1 MSIKRPWMQPFS
13 IENDTNIILPS
24 RGLKLIGVRFY
35 PYDGDN
41 GEAERKAHCIQKSLY
56 GSSQWFY
63 FNKGFRIKEN
73 NDGITE
79 IEVDEDAFDSNYLL
93 YSDTEHDGINIGI
106 SAIVG
111 ANGTGK
117 STLIDTIVRLINN
130 MSAAIIGEDYVYTS
144 AQHLHYIDN
153 VYASL
158 AVYINNQIKILTC
171 KGRRLELIT
180 YETDLTNLNQENAEQ
195 EYPIT
200 ECYVPHET
208 ISILNGNEPEQ
219 EILQPKQ
226 NLKHL
231 FTDWFYTLVSNYSL
245 YAYNYRDYIN
255 ERTNAERLEKLELEH
270 DTNCNEEDEFWLK
283 GVFHKNDG
291 YQTPVVIH
299 PMRDGGYINAQ
310 KENYLGKQNLIS
322 LCFEHRDKQNED
334 GTINHEFFPFRIIN
348 QTHHIVAFYFYDIIQ
363 NKYHTLYNFCL
374 EKKYPNNDDDNERIF
389 VLERAISSFW
399 ENTISVQYA
408 EEDVAWEYL
417 LYKTMKVIWT
427 YKHYEDLWTY
437 AFSKNFDEGVFKK
450 RLVELLMDGSHRTA
464 KIRRV
469 VAYLRFCK
477 DEDYYIKQGAV
488 VDVDTIYKWMVTKIG
503 SQLYPAYDYHEI
515 NKDDLLPPPSYTVTL
530 QLVDNEH
537 LQEYKEKG
545 TQCMDIIPFE
555 GLSSGE
561 RQIAYTLGNLIYHL
575 RNIES
580 NSDDMNSNINHVS
593 THKYG
598 YVNVM
603 LDEVE
608 LYFHPDLQRRFISL
622 LLDSIKGLQLSS
634 ICGINITLITHSP
647 FVLSDI
653 PDSNILCMSRK
664 EHGDAFDKTFAAN
677 IHDLF
682 NNTFILPY
690 TIGEY
695 AQRKITE
702 IVSAYHRVICID
714 KNDSNWKVCD
724 ERQEW
729 QKQLEWSRL
738 KYISEIIGDNYLSE
752 ETKDM
757 LDEIEEWYSENQDLY
772 ETDKISSKG
781 INGIC

>member
-13 IENDTNIILPS
+13 MNIDKDTDFILPS

-35 PYDGDN
+35 TYDGVNRED
-41 GEAERKAHCIQKSLY
+41 ERKAHCIQKNLY
-56 GSSQWFY
+56 GSSKWFY
-63 FNKGFRIKEN
+63 FNKGFRIKE
-73 NDGITE
+73 DKDEIAE
-79 IEVDEDAFDSNYLL
+79 IEVNEDAFDSNFLL
-93 YSDTEHDGINIGI
+93 YSDTEHDEINIGI

-158 AVYINNQIKILTC
+158 AVYINSHIKILTC
-171 KGRRLELIT
+171 KGRRLELVT
-180 YETDLTNLNQENAEQ
+180 YETDLTNINQEHAEQ
-195 EYPIT
+195 EDPIT
-200 ECYVPHET
+200 ERYVPHET

-255 ERTNAERLEKLELEH
+255 ERTNAERLEKLEH
-270 DTNCNEEDEFWLK
+270 GTNYTEEDESWLK

-299 PMRDGGYINAQ
+299 PMRNGGYINAQ

-322 LCFEHRDKQNED
+322 LCFERRDKQNED

-363 NKYHTLYNFCL
+363 NKYHTLYDFCL

-399 ENTISVQYA
+399 ENTISVRYV

-464 KIRRV
+464 KIRRI

-488 VDVDTIYKWMVTKIG
+488 AEVDAIYKWMMTKIN

-515 NKDDLLPPPSYTVTL
+515 NKDDLLPPSSYIVTL

-561 RQIAYTLGNLIYHL
+561 RQIAYTIGNLIYHL

-580 NSDDMNSNINHVS
+580 NSEDMNSNINHVS

-622 LLDSIKGLQLSS
+622 LLDSIKGLQLPSNY
-634 ICGINITLITHSP
+634 GINITLITHSP

-653 PDSNILCMSRK
+653 PDSNILCMSRT
-664 EHGDAFDKTFAAN
+664 EHKDAFDKTFAAN

-702 IVSAYHRVICID
+702 LISAYDRVRYIV
-714 KNDSNWKVCD
+714 KNNSNWKICD
-724 ERQEW
+724 IRQKW

-738 KYISEIIGDNYLSE
+738 KYVSEIIGDNYLSE

-757 LDEIEEWYSENQDLY
+757 LDEIEEWYSENQNLY
-772 ETDKISSKG
+772 ET
-781 INGIC
+781 N

>member
-1 MSIKRPWMQPFS
+1 MSIKRPWMRPFS
-13 IENDTNIILPS
+13 IENDTNISLPS

-41 GEAERKAHCIQKSLY
+41 SEAERKAHCIQKSLY

-158 AVYINNQIKILTC
+158 AVYINNHIKILTC
-171 KGRRLELIT
+171 KGRRLELVT
-180 YETDLTNLNQENAEQ
+180 YETDLTNLNQEHAEQ

-219 EILQPKQ
+219 EILQPKH

-322 LCFEHRDKQNED
+322 LCFERRDKQNED

-363 NKYHTLYNFCL
+363 KKYHTLYEFCL
-374 EKKYPNNDDDNERIF
+374 EKKYPNNDNDNERIF
-389 VLERAISSFW
+389 LLERAISSFW

-450 RLVELLMDGSHRTA
+450 KLVELLMDGSHRTA

-488 VDVDTIYKWMVTKIG
+488 VDVDAIYKWMVTKIG

-515 NKDDLLPPPSYTVTL
+515 NKDDLLPPPSYIVTL

-545 TQCMDIIPFE
+545 IRCMDIIPFE

-580 NSDDMNSNINHVS
+580 NSKDINSNINHVS

-622 LLDSIKGLQLSS
+622 LLDSIKGLQLPSNY
-634 ICGINITLITHSP
+634 GINITLITHSP

-653 PDSNILCMSRK
+653 PDNNILCMSRT
-664 EHGDAFDKTFAAN
+664 EHVDAFDKTFAAN

-695 AQRKITE
+695 AQLKITE
-702 IVSAYHRVICID
+702 IVSTYHRVRYIV
-714 KNDSNWKVCD
+714 KNDSNWKICD

-738 KYISEIIGDNYLSE
+738 KYVSEIIGDNYLSE

-772 ETDKISSKG
+772 ET
-781 INGIC
+781 N

>member
-1 MSIKRPWMQPFS
+1 MSIERPWMQPFS
-13 IENDTNIILPS
+13 IGNDTNIILPS

-35 PYDGDN
+35 PYDGNNRD
-41 GEAERKAHCIQKSLY
+41 AERKAHCIQKSLY

-79 IEVDEDAFDSNYLL
+79 IEVNEDAFDSNYLL

-117 STLIDTIVRLINN
+117 STLIDTIVRLTNN

-158 AVYINNQIKILTC
+158 AVYINNHIKILTC
-171 KGRRLELIT
+171 KGRRLELVT
-180 YETDLTNLNQENAEQ
+180 YETDLTNLNQEHAEQ
-195 EYPIT
+195 EDPIT
-200 ECYVPHET
+200 ERYVPHET

-270 DTNCNEEDEFWLK
+270 STNCNEEDEFWLK

-291 YQTPVVIH
+291 YQTPIVIH

-310 KENYLGKQNLIS
+310 KENFLGKQNLIS
-322 LCFEHRDKQNED
+322 LCFERRDKENED

-363 NKYHTLYNFCL
+363 NKYHTLYDFCL

-399 ENTISVQYA
+399 ENTISVQYV

-515 NKDDLLPPPSYTVTL
+515 NKDDLLPPPFYIVTL

-545 TQCMDIIPFE
+545 TRCMDIIPFE

-580 NSDDMNSNINHVS
+580 NSKDINSSINHVS

-622 LLDSIKGLQLSS
+622 LLDSIKGLQLPSNY
-634 ICGINITLITHSP
+634 GINITLITHSP

-653 PDSNILCMSRK
+653 PDNNILCMSRK
-664 EHGDAFDKTFAAN
+664 EHVDAFDKTFAAN

-702 IVSAYHRVICID
+702 IVFAYHRVRCIEKD
-714 KNDSNWKVCD
+714 DSNWKVCD

-729 QKQLEWSRL
+729 QKQLEWSKL

-757 LDEIEEWYSENQDLY
+757 LDEIEEWYSENPNLY
-772 ETDKISSKG
+772 ETD
-781 INGIC
+781 

>member
-41 GEAERKAHCIQKSLY
+41 RDAERKAHCIQKSLY

-63 FNKGFRIKEN
+63 FNKGFRIIEDN
-73 NDGITE
+73 HEITE
-79 IEVDEDAFDSNYLL
+79 IEVDENAFDSNILL
-93 YSDTEHDGINIGI
+93 YSDTEHNGISIGI

-117 STLIDTIVRLINN
+117 STLIDTIIRLINN

-158 AVYINNQIKILTC
+158 AVYINNHINILTC
-171 KGRRLELIT
+171 KGRKLNLDT
-180 YETDLTNLNQENAEQ
+180 YKTDLHVLDR
-195 EYPIT
+195 EYSKQTHRVI
-200 ECYVPHET
+200 EHYA
-208 ISILNGNEPEQ
+208 SINKQVILDGSESVE
-219 EILQPKQ
+219 EILKPKPR
-226 NLKHL
+226 LKHL
-231 FTDWFYTLVSNYSL
+231 FEDWFYTLVSNYSL

-255 ERTNAERLEKLELEH
+255 ERMNAERLEKLEH
-270 DTNCNEEDEFWLK
+270 GTNYTEEDESWLK

-299 PMRDGGYINAQ
+299 PMRNGGYINAQ

-322 LCFEHRDKQNED
+322 LCFERRDKQNED

-348 QTHHIVAFYFYDIIQ
+348 QTHHIVAFFFHDIIQ
-363 NKYHTLYNFCL
+363 NKYHTLYDFCL
-374 EKKYPNNDDDNERIF
+374 EKKHPNNDDDNERIF
-389 VLERAISSFW
+389 IIERAISSFW

-408 EEDVAWEYL
+408 KEDVAWEYL
-417 LYKTMKVIWT
+417 LYKTIKVIWT
-427 YKHYEDLWTY
+427 YKHFEDLWTY
-437 AFSKNFDEGVFKK
+437 AFSKNFDEDVFKK
-450 RLVELLMDGSHRTA
+450 RLVDLLKDGSHRTA

-488 VDVDTIYKWMVTKIG
+488 AEVDAIYKWMMTKIN

-515 NKDDLLPPPSYTVTL
+515 NKDDLLPPPSYIVTL

-545 TQCMDIIPFE
+545 TQCMNIIPFE

-561 RQIAYTLGNLIYHL
+561 RQIAYSLGNLIYHL

-634 ICGINITLITHSP
+634 NYGINISLITHSP

-653 PDSNILCMSRK
+653 PDCNILCMSRK

-702 IVSAYHRVICID
+702 IVSAYHKVRCIEKD
-714 KNDSNWKVCD
+714 DSNWKVCD

-738 KYISEIIGDNYLSE
+738 KYVSEIIGDNYLSE

-772 ETDKISSKG
+772 ETD
-781 INGIC
+781 

>member
-1 MSIKRPWMQPFS
+1 MRPFS
-13 IENDTNIILPS
+13 IENGTNIILPS

-158 AVYINNQIKILTC
+158 AVYINNHIKILTC
-171 KGRRLELIT
+171 KGRRLELVT
-180 YETDLTNLNQENAEQ
+180 YETDLTNLNQEHAEQ

-208 ISILNGNEPEQ
+208 ISILNGTEPEQ

-322 LCFEHRDKQNED
+322 LCFERRDKQNED

-363 NKYHTLYNFCL
+363 NNHHTLYEFCL
-374 EKKYPNNDDDNERIF
+374 EKKYPNNDDNNERIF

-399 ENTISVQYA
+399 ENTISVQYT

-417 LYKTMKVIWT
+417 LYKTIKVICT

-515 NKDDLLPPPSYTVTL
+515 NKDDLLPPPSYIVTL

-537 LQEYKEKG
+537 LQEYNEKG
-545 TQCMDIIPFE
+545 TRCMDIIPFE

-580 NSDDMNSNINHVS
+580 NSKDINSSINHIS

-622 LLDSIKGLQLSS
+622 LLDSIKGLQLPSNY
-634 ICGINITLITHSP
+634 GINITLITHSP

-653 PDSNILCMSRK
+653 PDNNILCMSRK
-664 EHGDAFDKTFAAN
+664 EHVDAFDKTFAAN

-695 AQRKITE
+695 AQLKITE
-702 IVSAYHRVICID
+702 IVSTYHRVRDIV
-714 KNDSNWKVCD
+714 KNDSNWKFCD

-729 QKQLEWSRL
+729 QKQLEWSKL
-738 KYISEIIGDNYLSE
+738 KYVSEIIGDNYLSE

-757 LDEIEEWYSENQDLY
+757 LDEIEEWYSGNQDLY
-772 ETDKISSKG
+772 ET
-781 INGIC
+781 N

>member
-1 MSIKRPWMQPFS
+1 MSIKRPWMRPFPL
-13 IENDTNIILPS
+13 ENDTNIILPS
-24 RGLKLIGVRFY
+24 RGLMLIGVRFY
-35 PYDGDN
+35 TYDGVNRED
-41 GEAERKAHCIQKSLY
+41 ERKAHCIQKSLY
-56 GSSQWFY
+56 DSSKWFY
-63 FNKGFRIKEN
+63 FNKGFRIIED
-73 NDGITE
+73 NDRIAE
-79 IEVDEDAFDSNYLL
+79 IEVDEDAFDSNFLL
-93 YSDTEHDGINIGI
+93 YSDTEHDEINIGI

-158 AVYINNQIKILTC
+158 AVYINNHIKILTC
-171 KGRRLELIT
+171 KGRRLELVT
-180 YETDLTNLNQENAEQ
+180 YETDLTNLNQEHADQ
-195 EYPIT
+195 EDPIT
-200 ECYVPHET
+200 ERYVPHEA

-231 FTDWFYTLVSNYSL
+231 FTDWFYTIVSNYSL

-255 ERTNAERLEKLELEH
+255 ERTNAERLAKFELEH
-270 DTNCNEEDEFWLK
+270 GTNCNEEDEFWLK

-291 YQTPVVIH
+291 YQTPIVIH

-310 KENYLGKQNLIS
+310 KENFLGKQNLIS
-322 LCFEHRDKQNED
+322 LCFERRDKENED

-363 NKYHTLYNFCL
+363 NKYHTLYDFCL
-374 EKKYPNNDDDNERIF
+374 EKKHPNNDDDNERIF
-389 VLERAISSFW
+389 IIERVISSFW
-399 ENTISVQYA
+399 EHTISVQYA

-427 YKHYEDLWTY
+427 YKHYEDLWRY

-515 NKDDLLPPPSYTVTL
+515 NKDDLLPPPSYNVTL

-545 TQCMDIIPFE
+545 TRCMDIIPFE

-580 NSDDMNSNINHVS
+580 NNKDINSSINHVS
-593 THKYG
+593 THKNG

-622 LLDSIKGLQLSS
+622 LLDSIKGLQLPSNY
-634 ICGINITLITHSP
+634 GINITLITHSP

-664 EHGDAFDKTFAAN
+664 EHVDAFDKTFAAN

-695 AQRKITE
+695 AQLKITE
-702 IVSAYHRVICID
+702 IVSTYHRVRYIV
-714 KNDSNWKVCD
+714 KNDSNWKICD
-724 ERQEW
+724 EYQEW

-738 KYISEIIGDNYLSE
+738 KYVSEIIGDNYLSE

-772 ETDKISSKG
+772 ET
-781 INGIC
+781 N

>member
-1 MSIKRPWMQPFS
+1 MSIERPWMQPFS

-41 GEAERKAHCIQKSLY
+41 RDAERKAHCIQKSLY

-63 FNKGFRIKEN
+63 FNKGFRIIEDN
-73 NDGITE
+73 HEITE
-79 IEVDEDAFDSNYLL
+79 IEVNENAFDSNILL
-93 YSDTEHDGINIGI
+93 YSDTEPNGINIGI

-158 AVYINNQIKILTC
+158 AVYINNHINILTC
-171 KGRRLELIT
+171 KGRRLNLDI
-180 YETDLTNLNQENAEQ
+180 YKTDLHVLDR
-195 EYPIT
+195 EYSKQTHRVI
-200 ECYVPHET
+200 EHYA
-208 ISILNGNEPEQ
+208 SIDKQVILDGSESVE
-219 EILQPKQ
+219 EILKPKPG
-226 NLKHL
+226 LKHL
-231 FTDWFYTLVSNYSL
+231 FEDWFYTLVSNYSL

-255 ERTNAERLEKLELEH
+255 ERTNAERLEKLEH
-270 DTNCNEEDEFWLK
+270 GTNYTEEDESWLK

-299 PMRDGGYINAQ
+299 PMRNGGYINAQ

-322 LCFEHRDKQNED
+322 LCFERRDKQNED

-348 QTHHIVAFYFYDIIQ
+348 QTHHIVAFFFHDIIQ
-363 NKYHTLYNFCL
+363 NKYHTLYAFCL
-374 EKKYPNNDDDNERIF
+374 EKKHPNNDDDNERIF
-389 VLERAISSFW
+389 IIERAISSFW

-408 EEDVAWEYL
+408 KEDVAWEYL
-417 LYKTMKVIWT
+417 LYKTIKVIWT

-437 AFSKNFDEGVFKK
+437 AFSNNFDEAVFKK
-450 RLVELLMDGSHRTA
+450 RLVDLLKDGSHRTA
-464 KIRRV
+464 KIKRV

-622 LLDSIKGLQLSS
+622 LLDSIKGLQLPSN
-634 ICGINITLITHSP
+634 CGINITLITHSP

>member
-1 MSIKRPWMQPFS
+1 MSIKRHWMRPFS
-13 IENDTNIILPS
+13 MNIDNDTDFILPS

-35 PYDGDN
+35 TYDGVN
-41 GEAERKAHCIQKSLY
+41 REYERKAHCIQKSLY
-56 GSSQWFY
+56 GSTKWFY
-63 FNKGFRIKEN
+63 FNKGFRIIED
-73 NDGITE
+73 NDKIAE
-79 IEVDEDAFDSNYLL
+79 IEVDEDAFDSNFLL
-93 YSDTEHDGINIGI
+93 YSDTEHDEINIGI

-158 AVYINNQIKILTC
+158 AVYINNHINILTC
-171 KGRRLELIT
+171 KGRRLNLDT
-180 YETDLTNLNQENAEQ
+180 YKTDSHVLDR
-195 EYPIT
+195 EYSKQTHRVI
-200 ECYVPHET
+200 EHYA
-208 ISILNGNEPEQ
+208 SIDKQVILDGSESVE
-219 EILQPKQ
+219 EILKPKPG
-226 NLKHL
+226 LKHL
-231 FTDWFYTLVSNYSL
+231 FEDWFYTLVSNYSL
-245 YAYNYRDYIN
+245 YAYNYRDYIY
-255 ERTNAERLEKLELEH
+255 ERTNEKRLEILRKEYPIKNE
-270 DTNCNEEDEFWLK
+270 EEDEFWLK

-291 YQTPVVIH
+291 YQTPIVIH
-299 PMRDGGYINAQ
+299 PMREKGYINAQ
-310 KENYLGKQNLIS
+310 RVNSIGKQNLIS
-322 LCFEHRDKQNED
+322 LCFEKRDGLNED
-334 GTINHEFFPFRIIN
+334 GTIDHNYFPFRIIN
-348 QTHHIVAFYFYDIIQ
+348 QTHHVVAFYFTKHSQERHCDF
-363 NKYHTLYNFCL
+363 YNFCL
-374 EKKYPNNDDDNERIF
+374 ANRYFGKDENRGRIDKLRDI
-389 VLERAISSFW
+389 VVQFW
-399 ENTISVQYA
+399 E
-408 EEDVAWEYL
+408 DVIGENGCNKVENQKIAWSYL
-417 LYKTMKVIWT
+417 LYKTIKVIYT
-427 YKHYEDLWTY
+427 YKHYQDLWDY
-437 AFSKNFDEGVFKK
+437 AFSDQFDENAFKE
-450 RLVELLMDGSHRTA
+450 RLQELLKDSSHRTT

-469 VAYLRFCK
+469 VAFLRFY
-477 DEDYYIKQGAV
+477 DEADYYLTKSAV
-488 VDVDTIYKWMVTKIG
+488 VDVDEIYQWMTGKLG
-503 SQLYPAYDYHEI
+503 GTLYPQYDYHKI
-515 NKDDLLPPPSYTVTL
+515 NKDDLLPPPFYDVTL
-530 QLVDNEH
+530 QLVDDEH
-537 LQEYKEKG
+537 VKVYKEIKNK
-545 TQCMDIIPFE
+545 CMDIIPFE

-580 NSDDMNSNINHVS
+580 NCEDMNSSISHVS
-593 THKYG
+593 THKYR

-622 LLDSIKGLQLSS
+622 LLDSIKGLQLPSNY
-634 ICGINITLITHSP
+634 GINITLITHSP

-702 IVSAYHRVICID
+702 ILSAYHRVRCIE
-714 KNDSNWKVCD
+714 KNNSNWKIRD

-729 QKQLEWSRL
+729 PKQLEWSRL
-738 KYISEIIGDNYLSE
+738 KYVSKIIGDNYLSE

-757 LDEIEEWYSENQDLY
+757 LDEIEEWYSESQDLY
-772 ETDKISSKG
+772 ETD
-781 INGIC
+781 

>member
-1 MSIKRPWMQPFS
+1 MSIERPWMQPFS
-13 IENDTNIILPS
+13 VGNDTNIILPS

-35 PYDGDN
+35 PYDGNNRD
-41 GEAERKAHCIQKSLY
+41 AERKAHCIQKSLY

-79 IEVDEDAFDSNYLL
+79 IEVNEDAFDSNYLL

-117 STLIDTIVRLINN
+117 STLIDTIVRLTNN

-158 AVYINNQIKILTC
+158 AVYINNHIKILTC
-171 KGRRLELIT
+171 KGRRLELVT
-180 YETDLTNLNQENAEQ
+180 YETDLTNLNQEHAEQ
-195 EYPIT
+195 EDPIT
-200 ECYVPHET
+200 ERYVPHET

-270 DTNCNEEDEFWLK
+270 STNCNEEDEFWLK

-291 YQTPVVIH
+291 YQTPIVIH

-310 KENYLGKQNLIS
+310 KENFLGKQNLIS
-322 LCFEHRDKQNED
+322 LCFERRDKENED

-363 NKYHTLYNFCL
+363 NKYHTLYDFCL

-399 ENTISVQYA
+399 ENTISVQYV

-477 DEDYYIKQGAV
+477 NEDYYIKQGAV
-488 VDVDTIYKWMVTKIG
+488 VDVNTIYKWMVTKIG

-515 NKDDLLPPPSYTVTL
+515 NKDDLLPPPFYIVTL

-537 LQEYKEKG
+537 LQEYKEEG
-545 TQCMDIIPFE
+545 TRCMDIIPFE

-580 NSDDMNSNINHVS
+580 NSKDINSSINHVS

-622 LLDSIKGLQLSS
+622 LLDSIKGLQLPSNY
-634 ICGINITLITHSP
+634 GINITLITHSP

-653 PDSNILCMSRK
+653 PDNNILCMSRK
-664 EHGDAFDKTFAAN
+664 EHVDAFDKTFAAN

-695 AQRKITE
+695 AQLKITE
-702 IVSAYHRVICID
+702 IVSTYHRVRYIV
-714 KNDSNWKVCD
+714 KNDSNWKFCD
-724 ERQEW
+724 KRQEW

-738 KYISEIIGDNYLSE
+738 KYVSEIIGDNYLSE

-757 LDEIEEWYSENQDLY
+757 LDEIEEWYSENQNLY
-772 ETDKISSKG
+772 ET
-781 INGIC
+781 N

>member
-1 MSIKRPWMQPFS
+1 MSIERPWMQPFS
-13 IENDTNIILPS
+13 IGNDTNIILPA

-35 PYDGDN
+35 PYDGNNRD
-41 GEAERKAHCIQKSLY
+41 AERKAHCIQKSLY

-63 FNKGFRIKEN
+63 FNKGFGIKEN

-79 IEVDEDAFDSNYLL
+79 IEVNEDAFDSNYLL

-117 STLIDTIVRLINN
+117 STLIDTIVRLTNN

-158 AVYINNQIKILTC
+158 AVYINNHIKILTC
-171 KGRRLELIT
+171 KGRRLELVT
-180 YETDLTNLNQENAEQ
+180 YETDLTNLNQEHAEQ
-195 EYPIT
+195 EDPIT
-200 ECYVPHET
+200 ERYVPHET

-270 DTNCNEEDEFWLK
+270 STNCNEEDEFWLK

-291 YQTPVVIH
+291 YQTPIVIH

-310 KENYLGKQNLIS
+310 KENFLGKQNLIS
-322 LCFEHRDKQNED
+322 LSFERRDKENED

-363 NKYHTLYNFCL
+363 NKYHTLYDFCQ

-399 ENTISVQYA
+399 ENTISVQYV

-488 VDVDTIYKWMVTKIG
+488 VDVDIIYKWMVTKIG

-515 NKDDLLPPPSYTVTL
+515 NKDDLLPPPFYIVTL

-545 TQCMDIIPFE
+545 TRCMDIIPFE

-580 NSDDMNSNINHVS
+580 NSKDINSSINHVS

-622 LLDSIKGLQLSS
+622 LLDSIKGLQLPSNY
-634 ICGINITLITHSP
+634 GINITLITHSP

-653 PDSNILCMSRK
+653 PDNNILCMSRK
-664 EHGDAFDKTFAAN
+664 EHVDAFDKTFAAN

-695 AQRKITE
+695 AQLKITE
-702 IVSAYHRVICID
+702 IVSTYHRVRYIV
-714 KNDSNWKVCD
+714 KNDSNWKFCD
-724 ERQEW
+724 KRQEW

-738 KYISEIIGDNYLSE
+738 KYVSEIIGDNYLSE

-757 LDEIEEWYSENQDLY
+757 LDEIEEWYSENQNLY
-772 ETDKISSKG
+772 ET
-781 INGIC
+781 N

>member
-1 MSIKRPWMQPFS
+1 MSIKRPWMRPFS

-158 AVYINNQIKILTC
+158 AVYINNHIKILTC
-171 KGRRLELIT
+171 KGRRLELVT
-180 YETDLTNLNQENAEQ
+180 YETDLTNLNQEHAEQ

-255 ERTNAERLEKLELEH
+255 ERTNAERLVKLKLEH

-322 LCFEHRDKQNED
+322 LCFERRDKQNED

-348 QTHHIVAFYFYDIIQ
+348 QTHHIVAFYFYDNQ
-363 NKYHTLYNFCL
+363 KNKYHTLYAFCL
-374 EKKYPNNDDDNERIF
+374 EKKCPNNDDDNERIF

-437 AFSKNFDEGVFKK
+437 AFSKNFDESVFKK

-488 VDVDTIYKWMVTKIG
+488 VDVDAIYKWMVTKIG

-515 NKDDLLPPPSYTVTL
+515 NKDDLLPPPSYIVTL

-545 TQCMDIIPFE
+545 IRCMDIIPFE

-580 NSDDMNSNINHVS
+580 NSKDINSNINHVS

-622 LLDSIKGLQLSS
+622 LLDSIKGLQLPSNY
-634 ICGINITLITHSP
+634 GINITLITHSP

-653 PDSNILCMSRK
+653 PNNNILCMSRK
-664 EHGDAFDKTFAAN
+664 EHVDAFDKTFAAN

-695 AQRKITE
+695 AQLKITE
-702 IVSAYHRVICID
+702 IVSTYHRVRYIV
-714 KNDSNWKVCD
+714 KNDSNWKICD

-738 KYISEIIGDNYLSE
+738 KYVSEIIGDNYLSE

-772 ETDKISSKG
+772 ET
-781 INGIC
+781 N

>member
-13 IENDTNIILPS
+13 MNIDNDTDFIFPS
-24 RGLKLIGVRFY
+24 RGLKLIGARFY
-35 PYDGDN
+35 TYDGGNRED
-41 GEAERKAHCIQKSLY
+41 ERKAHCIQKSLY
-56 GSSQWFY
+56 GSSKWFY
-63 FNKGFRIKEN
+63 FNKGFRIIED
-73 NDGITE
+73 NDEITE

-144 AQHLHYIDN
+144 TQHLHYIDN

-158 AVYINNQIKILTC
+158 AVYINNHIKILTC
-171 KGRRLELIT
+171 KGRRLNLDT
-180 YETDLTNLNQENAEQ
+180 YKTDSHVLDR
-195 EYPIT
+195 EYSKQTHRVI
-200 ECYVPHET
+200 EHYA
-208 ISILNGNEPEQ
+208 SIDKQVILDGSESVE
-219 EILQPKQ
+219 EILKPKPG
-226 NLKHL
+226 LKHL
-231 FTDWFYTLVSNYSL
+231 FEDWFYTLVSNYSL

-255 ERTNAERLEKLELEH
+255 ERTNAERLEKLKLEH
-270 DTNCNEEDEFWLK
+270 GTNCNEEDEFWLK

-291 YQTPVVIH
+291 YQTPIVIH

-310 KENYLGKQNLIS
+310 KENFLGKQNLIS
-322 LCFEHRDKQNED
+322 LCFERRDKENED

-348 QTHHIVAFYFYDIIQ
+348 QTHHIVAFYFYDIIK
-363 NKYHTLYNFCL
+363 NKYHTLYDFCL

-477 DEDYYIKQGAV
+477 DEDYYIKLGAV

-515 NKDDLLPPPSYTVTL
+515 NKDDLLPPPSYIVTL

-545 TQCMDIIPFE
+545 TRCMDIIPFE

-580 NSDDMNSNINHVS
+580 NCEDMNSSISHVS
-593 THKYG
+593 THKYR

-622 LLDSIKGLQLSS
+622 LLDSIKGLQLPSNY
-634 ICGINITLITHSP
+634 GINITLITHSP

-702 IVSAYHRVICID
+702 ILSAYHRVRCIE
-714 KNDSNWKVCD
+714 KNNSNWKIRD

-729 QKQLEWSRL
+729 PKQLEWSRL
-738 KYISEIIGDNYLSE
+738 KYVSNIIGDNYLSE

-757 LDEIEEWYSENQDLY
+757 LDEIEEWYSESQDLY
-772 ETDKISSKG
+772 ETD
-781 INGIC
+781 

>member
-1 MSIKRPWMQPFS
+1 MSIERPWMQPFS
-13 IENDTNIILPS
+13 IGNDTNIILPS

-35 PYDGDN
+35 PYDGNNRD
-41 GEAERKAHCIQKSLY
+41 AERKAHCIQKSLY

-79 IEVDEDAFDSNYLL
+79 IEVNEDAFDSNYLL

-117 STLIDTIVRLINN
+117 STLIDTIVRLTNN

-144 AQHLHYIDN
+144 ALHLHYIDN

-158 AVYINNQIKILTC
+158 AVYINNHIKILTC
-171 KGRRLELIT
+171 KGRRLELVT
-180 YETDLTNLNQENAEQ
+180 YETDLTNLNQERAEQ

-255 ERTNAERLEKLELEH
+255 ERTNAERLEKLKLEH

-322 LCFEHRDKQNED
+322 LCFERRDKQNED

-363 NKYHTLYNFCL
+363 NKYHTFYDFCL

-389 VLERAISSFW
+389 VLERAVSSFW

-488 VDVDTIYKWMVTKIG
+488 VDVDAIYKWMVSKIG
-503 SQLYPAYDYHEI
+503 SQLYPANDYHEI
-515 NKDDLLPPPSYTVTL
+515 NKDDLLPPPSYIVTL

-545 TQCMDIIPFE
+545 IRCMDIIPFE

-580 NSDDMNSNINHVS
+580 NSKDINSNINHVS

-622 LLDSIKGLQLSS
+622 LLDSIKGLQLPSN
-634 ICGINITLITHSP
+634 CGINITLITHSP

-653 PDSNILCMSRK
+653 PDNNILCMSRK
-664 EHGDAFDKTFAAN
+664 EHVDAFDKTFAAN

-695 AQRKITE
+695 AQLKITE
-702 IVSAYHRVICID
+702 IVSTYHRVRYIV
-714 KNDSNWKVCD
+714 KNDSNWKFCD
-724 ERQEW
+724 KRQEW

-738 KYISEIIGDNYLSE
+738 KYVSEIIGDNYLSE

-757 LDEIEEWYSENQDLY
+757 LDEIEEWYSENQNLY
-772 ETDKISSKG
+772 ET
-781 INGIC
+781 N

>member
-1 MSIKRPWMQPFS
+1 MSIERPWMQPFS

-41 GEAERKAHCIQKSLY
+41 RDAERKAHCIQKSLY

-79 IEVDEDAFDSNYLL
+79 IEVNEDAFDSNYLL

-158 AVYINNQIKILTC
+158 AVYINNHIKILTC
-171 KGRRLELIT
+171 KGRRLELVT
-180 YETDLTNLNQENAEQ
+180 YETDLTNLNQKHAEQ
-195 EYPIT
+195 EDPIT
-200 ECYVPHET
+200 ERYVPHET

-270 DTNCNEEDEFWLK
+270 STNCNEEDEFWLK

-291 YQTPVVIH
+291 YQTPIVIH

-310 KENYLGKQNLIS
+310 KENFLGKQNLIS
-322 LCFEHRDKQNED
+322 LCFERRDKENED

-363 NKYHTLYNFCL
+363 NKYHTLYDFCL

-399 ENTISVQYA
+399 ENTISVQYV

-464 KIRRV
+464 KIRRI

-503 SQLYPAYDYHEI
+503 SQLYPAYDYHKI
-515 NKDDLLPPPSYTVTL
+515 NKDDLLPPPSYIVTL

-545 TQCMDIIPFE
+545 TRCMDIIPFE

-580 NSDDMNSNINHVS
+580 NSKDINSNINHVL

-598 YVNVM
+598 YVNVI

-622 LLDSIKGLQLSS
+622 LLDSIKGLQLASNY
-634 ICGINITLITHSP
+634 GINISLITHSP

-682 NNTFILPY
+682 NNTFIFHSL
-690 TIGEY
+690 
-695 AQRKITE
+695 R
-702 IVSAYHRVICID
+702 
-714 KNDSNWKVCD
+714 
-724 ERQEW
+724 
-729 QKQLEWSRL
+729 
-738 KYISEIIGDNYLSE
+738 
-752 ETKDM
+752 
-757 LDEIEEWYSENQDLY
+757 
-772 ETDKISSKG
+772 
-781 INGIC
+781 

>member
-13 IENDTNIILPS
+13 MNIDNDTDFIFPS

-35 PYDGDN
+35 TYDGGNRED
-41 GEAERKAHCIQKSLY
+41 ERKAHCIQKSLY
-56 GSSQWFY
+56 GSSKWFY
-63 FNKGFRIKEN
+63 FNKGFRIIED
-73 NDGITE
+73 NDEITE

-144 AQHLHYIDN
+144 TQHLHYIDN

-158 AVYINNQIKILTC
+158 AVYINNHIKILTC
-171 KGRRLELIT
+171 KGRRLNLDT
-180 YETDLTNLNQENAEQ
+180 YKTDSHVLDR
-195 EYPIT
+195 EYSKQTHRVI
-200 ECYVPHET
+200 EHYA
-208 ISILNGNEPEQ
+208 SIDKQVILDGSESVE
-219 EILQPKQ
+219 EILKPKPG
-226 NLKHL
+226 LKHL
-231 FTDWFYTLVSNYSL
+231 FEDWFYTLVSNYSL

-255 ERTNAERLEKLELEH
+255 ERTNAERLEKLKLGH
-270 DTNCNEEDEFWLK
+270 GTNCNEEDEFWLK

-322 LCFEHRDKQNED
+322 LCFERRDQQNED

-363 NKYHTLYNFCL
+363 NKYHTFYEFCL
-374 EKKYPNNDDDNERIF
+374 DKKHPNNDDDNERIF

-417 LYKTMKVIWT
+417 LYKTIKVIWT

-477 DEDYYIKQGAV
+477 DEDYYIKKGAV

-515 NKDDLLPPPSYTVTL
+515 NKDDLLPPPSYIVTL
-530 QLVDNEH
+530 QLVDDEH
-537 LQEYKEKG
+537 VKVYKEIKNK
-545 TQCMDIIPFE
+545 CMDIIPLE

-580 NSDDMNSNINHVS
+580 NCEDMNSNISHVL

-622 LLDSIKGLQLSS
+622 LLDSIKELQLPSNY
-634 ICGINITLITHSP
+634 GINITLITHSP

-653 PDSNILCMSRK
+653 PDNNILCMSRK

-702 IVSAYHRVICID
+702 IVSAYHRVRCIE
-714 KNDSNWKVCD
+714 KNNSNWKIFD

-738 KYISEIIGDNYLSE
+738 KYVSEIIGDNYLSE

-757 LDEIEEWYSENQDLY
+757 LDEIEEWYSESQDLY
-772 ETDKISSKG
+772 ETD
-781 INGIC
+781 

>member
-63 FNKGFRIKEN
+63 FNKGFRIIEDKDE
-73 NDGITE
+73 IVE
-79 IEVDEDAFDSNYLL
+79 IEVDEDAFDSNFLL
-93 YSDTEHDGINIGI
+93 YSDTEHSGINIGI

-144 AQHLHYIDN
+144 ARHLHHIDN

-158 AVYINNQIKILTC
+158 AVYINNHINILTC
-171 KGRRLELIT
+171 KGRRLYLNT
-180 YETDLTNLNQENAEQ
+180 YETDLHVLDR
-195 EYPIT
+195 EYSKQTHRVI
-200 ECYVPHET
+200 EHYA
-208 ISILNGNEPEQ
+208 SINKQVILDGSESVE
-219 EILQPKQ
+219 EILKPKSG
-226 NLKHL
+226 LKHL
-231 FTDWFYTLVSNYSL
+231 FMDWFYTLVSNYSL

-255 ERTNAERLEKLELEH
+255 ERTNAERLEKLEYG
-270 DTNCNEEDEFWLK
+270 TNYTEEDEFWLK

-322 LCFEHRDKQNED
+322 LCFERRDKQNED

-363 NKYHTLYNFCL
+363 NKYHTLYAFCL
-374 EKKYPNNDDDNERIF
+374 EKKHPNNDVDNERIF
-389 VLERAISSFW
+389 IIERAISSFW

-408 EEDVAWEYL
+408 KEDVAWEYL
-417 LYKTMKVIWT
+417 LYKTIKVIWT
-427 YKHYEDLWTY
+427 YKHYEDLWAY
-437 AFSKNFDEGVFKK
+437 AFSKNFDEDVFKK

-488 VDVDTIYKWMVTKIG
+488 VDVDAIYKWMVTKIG
-503 SQLYPAYDYHEI
+503 SQLYPACDYHEI
-515 NKDDLLPPPSYTVTL
+515 NKEDLLPPPYYIVTL

-537 LQEYKEKG
+537 LQKHKEEG
-545 TQCMDIIPFE
+545 NRCMDIIPFE

-561 RQIAYTLGNLIYHL
+561 RQIAYTLGNIIYHL

-580 NSDDMNSNINHVS
+580 NNEDMNSSISHVT
-593 THKYG
+593 THKYK
-598 YVNVM
+598 YINVM

-622 LLDSIKGLQLSS
+622 LLDSIKGLQLPSNY
-634 ICGINITLITHSP
+634 GINITLITHSP

-653 PDSNILCMSRK
+653 PDSNILCMSRT
-664 EHGDAFDKTFAAN
+664 EHKDAFDKTFAAN

-695 AQRKITE
+695 AQRKIAE
-702 IVSAYHRVICID
+702 LISAYHRVRGVFG
-714 KNDSNWKVCD
+714 KNSNRKVCD
-724 ERQEW
+724 KRQGW
-729 QKQLEWSRL
+729 QKQMEWLKL
-738 KYISEIIGDNYLSE
+738 KYISEIIGDGYLSE

-757 LDEIEEWYSENQDLY
+757 LDEIEEWYNENQDLY
-772 ETDKISSKG
+772 ET
-781 INGIC
+781 N

>member
-1 MSIKRPWMQPFS
+1 MSIERPWMQPFS
-13 IENDTNIILPS
+13 IGNDTNIILPS

-35 PYDGDN
+35 PYDGNHRD
-41 GEAERKAHCIQKSLY
+41 AERKAHCIQKSLY

-63 FNKGFRIKEN
+63 FNKGFRIREN

-79 IEVDEDAFDSNYLL
+79 IEVNEDAFDSNYLL

-117 STLIDTIVRLINN
+117 STLIDTIVRLTNN

-158 AVYINNQIKILTC
+158 AVYINNHIKILTC
-171 KGRRLELIT
+171 KGRRLELVT
-180 YETDLTNLNQENAEQ
+180 YETDLTNLNQEHAEQ
-195 EYPIT
+195 EDPIT
-200 ECYVPHET
+200 ERYVPHET
-208 ISILNGNEPEQ
+208 INILNGNEPEQ

-270 DTNCNEEDEFWLK
+270 STNCNEEDEFWLK

-291 YQTPVVIH
+291 YQTPIVIH

-310 KENYLGKQNLIS
+310 KENFLGKQNLIS
-322 LCFEHRDKQNED
+322 LCFERRDKENED

-363 NKYHTLYNFCL
+363 NKYHTLYDFCL

-399 ENTISVQYA
+399 QNTISVQYV

-515 NKDDLLPPPSYTVTL
+515 NKDDLLPPPFYIVTL

-537 LQEYKEKG
+537 LQEYKEEG
-545 TQCMDIIPFE
+545 TRCMDIIPFE

-580 NSDDMNSNINHVS
+580 NSKDINSSINHVS

-622 LLDSIKGLQLSS
+622 LLDSIKGLQLPSNY
-634 ICGINITLITHSP
+634 GINITLITHSP

-653 PDSNILCMSRK
+653 PDNNILCMSRK
-664 EHGDAFDKTFAAN
+664 EHVDAFDKTFAAN

-695 AQRKITE
+695 AQLKITE
-702 IVSAYHRVICID
+702 IVSTYHRVRYIV
-714 KNDSNWKVCD
+714 KNDSNWKFCD
-724 ERQEW
+724 KRQEW

-738 KYISEIIGDNYLSE
+738 KYVSEIIGDNYLSE

-757 LDEIEEWYSENQDLY
+757 LDEIEEWYSENQNLY
-772 ETDKISSKG
+772 ET
-781 INGIC
+781 N

>member
-1 MSIKRPWMQPFS
+1 MSIERPWMQHFS
-13 IENDTNIILPS
+13 IGNDTNIILPS

-35 PYDGDN
+35 PYDGNNRD
-41 GEAERKAHCIQKSLY
+41 AERKAHCIQKSLY

-79 IEVDEDAFDSNYLL
+79 IEVNEDAFDSNYLL

-117 STLIDTIVRLINN
+117 STLIDTIVRLTNN

-158 AVYINNQIKILTC
+158 AVYINNHIKILTC
-171 KGRRLELIT
+171 KGRRLELVT
-180 YETDLTNLNQENAEQ
+180 YETDLTNLNQERAEQ

-255 ERTNAERLEKLELEH
+255 ERTNAERLEKLKLEH

-322 LCFEHRDKQNED
+322 LCFERRDKQNED

-363 NKYHTLYNFCL
+363 NKYHTFYDFCL

-389 VLERAISSFW
+389 VLERAVSSFW

-488 VDVDTIYKWMVTKIG
+488 VDVDAIYKWMVSKIG
-503 SQLYPAYDYHEI
+503 SQLYPANDYHEI
-515 NKDDLLPPPSYTVTL
+515 NKDDLLPPPSYIVTL

-545 TQCMDIIPFE
+545 IRCMDIIPFE

-580 NSDDMNSNINHVS
+580 NSKDINSNINHVS

-622 LLDSIKGLQLSS
+622 LLDSIKGLQLPSN
-634 ICGINITLITHSP
+634 CGINITLITHSP

-653 PDSNILCMSRK
+653 PDNNILCMSRK
-664 EHGDAFDKTFAAN
+664 EHVDAFDKTFAAN

-695 AQRKITE
+695 AQLKITE
-702 IVSAYHRVICID
+702 IVSTYHRVRYIV
-714 KNDSNWKVCD
+714 KNDSNWKFCD
-724 ERQEW
+724 KRQEW

-738 KYISEIIGDNYLSE
+738 KYVSEIIGDNYLSE

-757 LDEIEEWYSENQDLY
+757 LDEIEEWYSENQNLY
-772 ETDKISSKG
+772 ET
-781 INGIC
+781 N

>member
-1 MSIKRPWMQPFS
+1 MSIERPWMQPFS
-13 IENDTNIILPS
+13 IGNDTNIILPS

-35 PYDGDN
+35 PYDGNNRD
-41 GEAERKAHCIQKSLY
+41 AERKAHCIQKSLY

-79 IEVDEDAFDSNYLL
+79 IEVNEDAFDSNYLL

-117 STLIDTIVRLINN
+117 STLIDTIVRLTNN

-158 AVYINNQIKILTC
+158 AVYINNHIKILTC
-171 KGRRLELIT
+171 KGRRLELVT
-180 YETDLTNLNQENAEQ
+180 YETDLTNLNQEHAEQ
-195 EYPIT
+195 EDPIT
-200 ECYVPHET
+200 ERYVLHET

-270 DTNCNEEDEFWLK
+270 STNCNEEDEFWLK

-291 YQTPVVIH
+291 YQTPIVIH

-310 KENYLGKQNLIS
+310 KENFLGKQNLIS
-322 LCFEHRDKQNED
+322 LCFERRDKENED

-363 NKYHTLYNFCL
+363 NKYHTLYDFCL

-399 ENTISVQYA
+399 ENTISVQYV

-515 NKDDLLPPPSYTVTL
+515 NKDDLLPPPFYIVTL

-545 TQCMDIIPFE
+545 TRCMDIIPFE

-580 NSDDMNSNINHVS
+580 NSKDINSSINHVS

-622 LLDSIKGLQLSS
+622 LLDSIKGLQLPSNY
-634 ICGINITLITHSP
+634 GINITLITHSP

-653 PDSNILCMSRK
+653 PDNNILCMSRK
-664 EHGDAFDKTFAAN
+664 EHVDAFDKTFAAN

-702 IVSAYHRVICID
+702 IVFAYHRVRCIEKD
-714 KNDSNWKVCD
+714 DSNWKVCD

-729 QKQLEWSRL
+729 QKQLEWSKL

-757 LDEIEEWYSENQDLY
+757 LDEIEEWYSENPNLY
-772 ETDKISSKG
+772 ETD
-781 INGIC
+781 

>member
-1 MSIKRPWMQPFS
+1 MAQTLSFHQ
-13 IENDTNIILPS
+13 
-24 RGLKLIGVRFY
+24 GGGVKLIGVRFY

-41 GEAERKAHCIQKSLY
+41 REDERKAHCIQKSLY

-158 AVYINNQIKILTC
+158 AVYINNHIKILTC

-180 YETDLTNLNQENAEQ
+180 YETDLTNLNQEHAEQ

-208 ISILNGNEPEQ
+208 ISILNGNESEQ

-310 KENYLGKQNLIS
+310 KENFLGKQNLIS
-322 LCFEHRDKQNED
+322 LCFERRDKQNED

-488 VDVDTIYKWMVTKIG
+488 VDVDAIYKWMVTKIG
-503 SQLYPAYDYHEI
+503 SQLYPSYDYHEI
-515 NKDDLLPPPSYTVTL
+515 NKDDLLPPPSYIVTL

-545 TQCMDIIPFE
+545 IRCMDIIPFE

-580 NSDDMNSNINHVS
+580 NSKDINSNINHVS

-622 LLDSIKGLQLSS
+622 LLDSIKGLQLPSNY
-634 ICGINITLITHSP
+634 GINITLITHSP

-653 PDSNILCMSRK
+653 PDNNILCMSRK
-664 EHGDAFDKTFAAN
+664 EHVDAFDKTFAAN

-695 AQRKITE
+695 AQLKITE
-702 IVSAYHRVICID
+702 IVSTYHRVRYIV
-714 KNDSNWKVCD
+714 KNDSNWKICY

-738 KYISEIIGDNYLSE
+738 KYVSEIIGDNYLSE

-772 ETDKISSKG
+772 ET
-781 INGIC
+781 N

>member
-1 MSIKRPWMQPFS
+1 MSIKRTWMRPFS
-13 IENDTNIILPS
+13 IENDTNIIHPS

-56 GSSQWFY
+56 GSSQRFY

-79 IEVDEDAFDSNYLL
+79 IEVNEDAFDSNYLL

-158 AVYINNQIKILTC
+158 AVYINNHIKILTC
-171 KGRRLELIT
+171 KGRRLELVT
-180 YETDLTNLNQENAEQ
+180 YETDLTNLNQEHAEQ
-195 EYPIT
+195 EDPIT
-200 ECYVPHET
+200 ERYVPHET

-270 DTNCNEEDEFWLK
+270 STNCNEEDEFWLK

-291 YQTPVVIH
+291 YQTPIVIH

-310 KENYLGKQNLIS
+310 KENFLGKQNLIS
-322 LCFEHRDKQNED
+322 LCFERRDKENED

-363 NKYHTLYNFCL
+363 NKYHTLYDFCL
-374 EKKYPNNDDDNERIF
+374 EKKYPNNDDANERIF

-399 ENTISVQYA
+399 ENTISVQYV

-450 RLVELLMDGSHRTA
+450 RLVELLMDGSHRTT

-515 NKDDLLPPPSYTVTL
+515 NKDDLLPPPSYIVTL

-545 TQCMDIIPFE
+545 TRCMDIIPFE

-580 NSDDMNSNINHVS
+580 NSKDINSSINHVS

-622 LLDSIKGLQLSS
+622 LLDSIKGLQLPSNY
-634 ICGINITLITHSP
+634 GINITLITHSP

-653 PDSNILCMSRK
+653 PDNNILCMSRK
-664 EHGDAFDKTFAAN
+664 EHVDAFDKTFAAN

-695 AQRKITE
+695 AQLKITE
-702 IVSAYHRVICID
+702 IVSTYHRVRYIV
-714 KNDSNWKVCD
+714 KNDSNWKFCD

-738 KYISEIIGDNYLSE
+738 KYVSEIIGDNYLSE

-772 ETDKISSKG
+772 ET
-781 INGIC
+781 N

>member
-1 MSIKRPWMQPFS
+1 MSIERPWMQPFS
-13 IENDTNIILPS
+13 IGNDTNIILPS

-35 PYDGDN
+35 PYDGNNRD
-41 GEAERKAHCIQKSLY
+41 AERKAHCIQKSLY

-79 IEVDEDAFDSNYLL
+79 IEVNEDAFDSNYLL

-117 STLIDTIVRLINN
+117 STLIDTIVRLTNN

-158 AVYINNQIKILTC
+158 AVYINNHIKILTC
-171 KGRRLELIT
+171 KGRRLELVT
-180 YETDLTNLNQENAEQ
+180 YETDLTNLNQEHAEQ
-195 EYPIT
+195 EDPIT
-200 ECYVPHET
+200 ERYVPHET

-270 DTNCNEEDEFWLK
+270 STNCNEEDEFWLK

-291 YQTPVVIH
+291 YQTPIVIH

-310 KENYLGKQNLIS
+310 KENFLGKQNLIS
-322 LCFEHRDKQNED
+322 LCFERRDKENED

-363 NKYHTLYNFCL
+363 NKYHTLYDFCL

-389 VLERAISSFW
+389 ALERVISSFW
-399 ENTISVQYA
+399 ENTISVQYV

-515 NKDDLLPPPSYTVTL
+515 NKDDLLPPPFYIVTL

-545 TQCMDIIPFE
+545 TRCMDIIPFE

-580 NSDDMNSNINHVS
+580 NSKDINSSINHVS

-622 LLDSIKGLQLSS
+622 LLDSIKGLQLPSNY
-634 ICGINITLITHSP
+634 GINITLITHSP

-653 PDSNILCMSRK
+653 PDNNILCMSRK
-664 EHGDAFDKTFAAN
+664 EHVDAFDKTFAAN

-695 AQRKITE
+695 AQLKITE
-702 IVSAYHRVICID
+702 IVSTYHRVRYIV
-714 KNDSNWKVCD
+714 KNDSNWKFCD
-724 ERQEW
+724 KRQEW

-738 KYISEIIGDNYLSE
+738 KYVSEIIGDNYLSE

-757 LDEIEEWYSENQDLY
+757 LDEIEEWYSENQNLY
-772 ETDKISSKG
+772 ET
-781 INGIC
+781 N

>member
-1 MSIKRPWMQPFS
+1 MSIKRPWMRPFS

-79 IEVDEDAFDSNYLL
+79 IEVNEDAFDSNYLL

-158 AVYINNQIKILTC
+158 AVYINNHIKILTC
-171 KGRRLELIT
+171 KGRRLELVT
-180 YETDLTNLNQENAEQ
+180 YETDLTNLNQEHAEQ
-195 EYPIT
+195 EDPIT
-200 ECYVPHET
+200 ERYVPHET

-270 DTNCNEEDEFWLK
+270 STNCNEEDEFWLK

-291 YQTPVVIH
+291 YQTPIVIH

-310 KENYLGKQNLIS
+310 KENFLGKQNLIS
-322 LCFEHRDKQNED
+322 LCFERRDKENED

-363 NKYHTLYNFCL
+363 NKYHTLYDFCL
-374 EKKYPNNDDDNERIF
+374 EKKYPNNDDANERIF

-399 ENTISVQYA
+399 ENTISVQYV

-450 RLVELLMDGSHRTA
+450 RLVELLMDGSHRTT

-503 SQLYPAYDYHEI
+503 SQLYPAYDYHVI
-515 NKDDLLPPPSYTVTL
+515 NKDDLLPPPSYIVTL

-545 TQCMDIIPFE
+545 TRCMDIIPFE

-580 NSDDMNSNINHVS
+580 NSKDINSSINHVS

-622 LLDSIKGLQLSS
+622 LLDSIKGLQLPSNY
-634 ICGINITLITHSP
+634 GINITLITHSP

-653 PDSNILCMSRK
+653 PDNNILCMSRK
-664 EHGDAFDKTFAAN
+664 EHVDAFDKTFAAN

-695 AQRKITE
+695 AQLKITE
-702 IVSAYHRVICID
+702 IVSTYHRVRYIV
-714 KNDSNWKVCD
+714 KNDSNWKFCD

-738 KYISEIIGDNYLSE
+738 KYVSEIIGDNYLSE

-772 ETDKISSKG
+772 ET
-781 INGIC
+781 N

>member
-1 MSIKRPWMQPFS
+1 MSIKRPWMRPFS
-13 IENDTNIILPS
+13 IENGTNIILPS

-56 GSSQWFY
+56 DSSQWFY

-158 AVYINNQIKILTC
+158 AVYINNHIKILTC
-171 KGRRLELIT
+171 KGRRLELVT
-180 YETDLTNLNQENAEQ
+180 YETDLTNLNQEHAEQ

-255 ERTNAERLEKLELEH
+255 ERTNAERLEKLELEY

-322 LCFEHRDKQNED
+322 LCFERRDKLNED

-363 NKYHTLYNFCL
+363 NNHHTLYEFCL
-374 EKKYPNNDDDNERIF
+374 EKKYPNNDDNNERIF
-389 VLERAISSFW
+389 VLGRAISSFW
-399 ENTISVQYA
+399 ENTISVQYT

-417 LYKTMKVIWT
+417 LYKTIKVIWT

-515 NKDDLLPPPSYTVTL
+515 NKDDLLPPPSYIVTL

-545 TQCMDIIPFE
+545 TRCMDIIPFE

-580 NSDDMNSNINHVS
+580 NSKDINSSINHVS

-622 LLDSIKGLQLSS
+622 LLDSIKGLQLPSNY
-634 ICGINITLITHSP
+634 GINITLITHSP

-653 PDSNILCMSRK
+653 PDNNILCMSRK
-664 EHGDAFDKTFAAN
+664 EHEDAFDKTFAAN

-695 AQRKITE
+695 AQLKITE
-702 IVSAYHRVICID
+702 IVSTYHRVRDIV
-714 KNDSNWKVCD
+714 KNDSNWKFCD

-729 QKQLEWSRL
+729 QKQLEWSKL
-738 KYISEIIGDNYLSE
+738 KYVSEIIGDNYLSE

-757 LDEIEEWYSENQDLY
+757 LDEIEEWYSGNQDLY
-772 ETDKISSKG
+772 ET
-781 INGIC
+781 N

>member
-1 MSIKRPWMQPFS
+1 MSIERPWMQPFS
-13 IENDTNIILPS
+13 IGNDTNIILPS

-35 PYDGDN
+35 PYDGNNRD
-41 GEAERKAHCIQKSLY
+41 AERKAHCIQKSLY

-79 IEVDEDAFDSNYLL
+79 IEVNEDAFDSNYLL

-117 STLIDTIVRLINN
+117 STLIDTIVRLTNN

-158 AVYINNQIKILTC
+158 AVYINNHIKILTC
-171 KGRRLELIT
+171 KGRRLELVT
-180 YETDLTNLNQENAEQ
+180 YETDLTNLNQEHAEQ
-195 EYPIT
+195 EDPIT
-200 ECYVPHET
+200 ERYVPHET

-270 DTNCNEEDEFWLK
+270 STNCNEEDEFWLK

-291 YQTPVVIH
+291 YQTPIVIH

-310 KENYLGKQNLIS
+310 KENFLGKQNLIS
-322 LCFEHRDKQNED
+322 LCFERRDKENED

-363 NKYHTLYNFCL
+363 NKYHTLYDFCL

-399 ENTISVQYA
+399 ENTISVQYV

-515 NKDDLLPPPSYTVTL
+515 NKDDLLPPPFYIVTL

-537 LQEYKEKG
+537 LQEYKEEG
-545 TQCMDIIPFE
+545 TRCMDIIPFE

-580 NSDDMNSNINHVS
+580 NSKDINSSINHVS

-622 LLDSIKGLQLSS
+622 LLDSIKGLQLPSNY
-634 ICGINITLITHSP
+634 GINITLITHSP

-653 PDSNILCMSRK
+653 PDNNILCMSRK
-664 EHGDAFDKTFAAN
+664 EHVDAFDKTFAAN

-695 AQRKITE
+695 AQLKITE
-702 IVSAYHRVICID
+702 IVSTYHRVRYIV
-714 KNDSNWKVCD
+714 KNDSNWKFCD
-724 ERQEW
+724 KRQEW

-738 KYISEIIGDNYLSE
+738 KYVSEIIGDNYLSE

-757 LDEIEEWYSENQDLY
+757 LDEIEEWYSENQNLY
-772 ETDKISSKG
+772 ET
-781 INGIC
+781 N

>member
-1 MSIKRPWMQPFS
+1 MSIERPWMQPFS

-41 GEAERKAHCIQKSLY
+41 RDAERKAHCIQKSLY

-79 IEVDEDAFDSNYLL
+79 IEVNEDAFDSNYLL

-158 AVYINNQIKILTC
+158 AVYINNHIKILTC
-171 KGRRLELIT
+171 KGRRLELVT
-180 YETDLTNLNQENAEQ
+180 YETDLTNLNQKHAEQ
-195 EYPIT
+195 EDPIT
-200 ECYVPHET
+200 ERYVPHET

-270 DTNCNEEDEFWLK
+270 STNCNEEDEFWLK

-291 YQTPVVIH
+291 YQTPIVIH

-310 KENYLGKQNLIS
+310 KENFLGKQNLIS
-322 LCFEHRDKQNED
+322 LCFERRDKENED

-363 NKYHTLYNFCL
+363 NKYHTLYDFCL

-399 ENTISVQYA
+399 ENTISVQYV

-464 KIRRV
+464 KIRRI

-503 SQLYPAYDYHEI
+503 SQLYPAYDYHKI
-515 NKDDLLPPPSYTVTL
+515 NKDDLLPPPSYIVTL

-545 TQCMDIIPFE
+545 TRCMDIIPFE

-580 NSDDMNSNINHVS
+580 NSKDINSNINHVL

-598 YVNVM
+598 YVNVI

-622 LLDSIKGLQLSS
+622 LLDSIKGLQLASNY
-634 ICGINITLITHSP
+634 GINISLITHSP

-702 IVSAYHRVICID
+702 LISAYHRVRYIV
-714 KNDSNWKVCD
+714 KNNSNWKICD
-724 ERQEW
+724 IRQKW

-738 KYISEIIGDNYLSE
+738 KYVSEIIGDNYLSE

-757 LDEIEEWYSENQDLY
+757 LDEIEEWYSENQNLY
-772 ETDKISSKG
+772 ET
-781 INGIC
+781 N

>member
-1 MSIKRPWMQPFS
+1 MSIERPWMQPFS
-13 IENDTNIILPS
+13 IGNDTNIILPS

-35 PYDGDN
+35 PYDGNNRD
-41 GEAERKAHCIQKSLY
+41 AERKAHCIQKSLY

-79 IEVDEDAFDSNYLL
+79 IEVNEDAFDSNYLL

-117 STLIDTIVRLINN
+117 STLIDTIVRLTNN

-158 AVYINNQIKILTC
+158 AVYINNHIKILTC
-171 KGRRLELIT
+171 KGRRLELVT
-180 YETDLTNLNQENAEQ
+180 YETDLTNLNQEHAEQ

-322 LCFEHRDKQNED
+322 LCFERRDKQNED

-363 NKYHTLYNFCL
+363 NKYHTFYDFCL

-389 VLERAISSFW
+389 VLERAVSSFW

-488 VDVDTIYKWMVTKIG
+488 VDVDAIYKWMVSKIG
-503 SQLYPAYDYHEI
+503 SQLYPANDYHEI
-515 NKDDLLPPPSYTVTL
+515 NKDDLLPPPSYIVTL

-545 TQCMDIIPFE
+545 IRCMDIIPFE

-580 NSDDMNSNINHVS
+580 NSKDINSNINHVS

-622 LLDSIKGLQLSS
+622 LLDSIKGLQLPSN
-634 ICGINITLITHSP
+634 CGINITLITHSP

-653 PDSNILCMSRK
+653 PDNNILCMSRK
-664 EHGDAFDKTFAAN
+664 EHVDAFDKTFAAN

-695 AQRKITE
+695 AQLKITE
-702 IVSAYHRVICID
+702 IVSTYHRVRYIV
-714 KNDSNWKVCD
+714 KNDSNWKFCD
-724 ERQEW
+724 KRQEW

-738 KYISEIIGDNYLSE
+738 KYVSEIIGDNYLSE

-757 LDEIEEWYSENQDLY
+757 LDEIEEWYSENQNLY
-772 ETDKISSKG
+772 ET
-781 INGIC
+781 N

>member
-1 MSIKRPWMQPFS
+1 MSIKRPWMRPFS

-158 AVYINNQIKILTC
+158 AVYINNHIKILTC
-171 KGRRLELIT
+171 KGRRLELVT
-180 YETDLTNLNQENAEQ
+180 YETDLTNLNQEHAEQ

-255 ERTNAERLEKLELEH
+255 ERTNAERLEKLGLEH

-322 LCFEHRDKQNED
+322 LCFERRDKQNED

-363 NKYHTLYNFCL
+363 NEYHTLYDFCL

-488 VDVDTIYKWMVTKIG
+488 VDVDAIYKWMVTKIG

-515 NKDDLLPPPSYTVTL
+515 NKDDLLPPPSYIVTL

-545 TQCMDIIPFE
+545 IRCMDIIPFE

-580 NSDDMNSNINHVS
+580 NSKDINSNINHVS

-622 LLDSIKGLQLSS
+622 LLDSIKGLQLTSNY
-634 ICGINITLITHSP
+634 GINITLITHSP

-653 PDSNILCMSRK
+653 PDNNILCMSRT
-664 EHGDAFDKTFAAN
+664 EHVDAFDKTFAAN

-695 AQRKITE
+695 AQLKITE
-702 IVSAYHRVICID
+702 IVSTYHRVRYIV
-714 KNDSNWKVCD
+714 KNDSNWKICD

-738 KYISEIIGDNYLSE
+738 KYVSEIIGDNYLSE

-772 ETDKISSKG
+772 ET
-781 INGIC
+781 N

>member
-1 MSIKRPWMQPFS
+1 MSIKRPWMRPFS

-93 YSDTEHDGINIGI
+93 YSDTEPDGINIGI

-158 AVYINNQIKILTC
+158 AVYINNHIKILTC
-171 KGRRLELIT
+171 KGRRLELVT
-180 YETDLTNLNQENAEQ
+180 YETDLTNLNQEHAEQ
-195 EYPIT
+195 EDPIT
-200 ECYVPHET
+200 ERYVPHET
-208 ISILNGNEPEQ
+208 ISILNGNETEQ

-322 LCFEHRDKQNED
+322 LCFERRDKQNED

-363 NKYHTLYNFCL
+363 NNHHTLYEFCL

-399 ENTISVQYA
+399 ENTISVQYT

-417 LYKTMKVIWT
+417 LYKTIKVIWT

-515 NKDDLLPPPSYTVTL
+515 NKDDLLPPPSYIVTL

-545 TQCMDIIPFE
+545 TRCMDIIPFE

-580 NSDDMNSNINHVS
+580 NSKDINSSINHVS

-622 LLDSIKGLQLSS
+622 LLDSIKGLQLPSNY
-634 ICGINITLITHSP
+634 GINITLITHSP

-653 PDSNILCMSRK
+653 PDNNILCMSRK
-664 EHGDAFDKTFAAN
+664 EHVDAFDKTFAAN

-695 AQRKITE
+695 AQLKITE
-702 IVSAYHRVICID
+702 IVSTYHRVRDIV
-714 KNDSNWKVCD
+714 KNDSNWKFCD

-729 QKQLEWSRL
+729 QKQLEWSKL
-738 KYISEIIGDNYLSE
+738 KYVSEIIGDNYLSE

-757 LDEIEEWYSENQDLY
+757 LDEIEEWYSGNQDLY
-772 ETDKISSKG
+772 ET
-781 INGIC
+781 N

>member
-1 MSIKRPWMQPFS
+1 MSIKRPWMRPFS

-153 VYASL
+153 VYASF
-158 AVYINNQIKILTC
+158 AVYINNHIKILTC
-171 KGRRLELIT
+171 KGRRLELVT
-180 YETDLTNLNQENAEQ
+180 YETDLTNLNQEHAEQ
-195 EYPIT
+195 EDPIT
-200 ECYVPHET
+200 ERYVPYET

-270 DTNCNEEDEFWLK
+270 GTNCNEEDEFWLK

-291 YQTPVVIH
+291 YQTPIVIH

-310 KENYLGKQNLIS
+310 KENFLGKQNLIS
-322 LCFEHRDKQNED
+322 LCFERRDKENED
-334 GTINHEFFPFRIIN
+334 ETINHEFFPFRIIN

-363 NKYHTLYNFCL
+363 INHHTLYEFCL

-399 ENTISVQYA
+399 ENTISVQYT

-417 LYKTMKVIWT
+417 LYKTIKVIWT

-515 NKDDLLPPPSYTVTL
+515 NKDDLLPPPSYIVTL

-545 TQCMDIIPFE
+545 TRCMDIIPFE

-580 NSDDMNSNINHVS
+580 NSKDINSSINHVS

-622 LLDSIKGLQLSS
+622 LLDSIKGLQLPSNY
-634 ICGINITLITHSP
+634 GINITLITHSP

-653 PDSNILCMSRK
+653 PDNNILCMSRK
-664 EHGDAFDKTFAAN
+664 EHVDAFDKTFAAN

-695 AQRKITE
+695 AQLKITE
-702 IVSAYHRVICID
+702 IVSTYHRVRD
-714 KNDSNWKVCD
+714 VVKNDSNWKFCD

-729 QKQLEWSRL
+729 QKQLEWSKL
-738 KYISEIIGDNYLSE
+738 KYVSEIIGDNYLSE

-757 LDEIEEWYSENQDLY
+757 LDEIEEWYSGNQDLY
-772 ETDKISSKG
+772 ET
-781 INGIC
+781 N

>member
-1 MSIKRPWMQPFS
+1 MSIERPWMQPFS

-41 GEAERKAHCIQKSLY
+41 RDAERKAHCIQKSIY

-79 IEVDEDAFDSNYLL
+79 IEVNEDAFDSNYLL

-144 AQHLHYIDN
+144 AQHLHYN

-158 AVYINNQIKILTC
+158 AVYINNHIKILTC
-171 KGRRLELIT
+171 KGRRLELVT
-180 YETDLTNLNQENAEQ
+180 YETDLTNLNQKHAEQ
-195 EYPIT
+195 EDPIT
-200 ECYVPHET
+200 ERYVPHET

-270 DTNCNEEDEFWLK
+270 STNCNEEDEFWLK

-291 YQTPVVIH
+291 YQTPIVIH

-310 KENYLGKQNLIS
+310 KENFLGKQNLIS
-322 LCFEHRDKQNED
+322 LCFERRDKENED

-348 QTHHIVAFYFYDIIQ
+348 QTHHIVAFYFYDSTQ
-363 NKYHTLYNFCL
+363 NKYHTLYDFCL

-399 ENTISVQYA
+399 ENTISVQYV
-408 EEDVAWEYL
+408 EKDVAWEYL

-464 KIRRV
+464 KIRRI

-503 SQLYPAYDYHEI
+503 SQLYPAYDYHKI
-515 NKDDLLPPPSYTVTL
+515 NKDDLLPPPSYIVTL

-545 TQCMDIIPFE
+545 TRCMDIIPFE

-580 NSDDMNSNINHVS
+580 NSKDINSNINHVL

-598 YVNVM
+598 YVNVI

-622 LLDSIKGLQLSS
+622 LLDSIKGLQLASNY
-634 ICGINITLITHSP
+634 GINISLITHSP

-702 IVSAYHRVICID
+702 IVSAYHRVRCIEKD
-714 KNDSNWKVCD
+714 DSNWKVCD

-757 LDEIEEWYSENQDLY
+757 LDEIEEWCSEDQDLY
-772 ETDKISSKG
+772 ETD
-781 INGIC
+781 

>member
-1 MSIKRPWMQPFS
+1 MSIERPWMQPFS
-13 IENDTNIILPS
+13 IGNDTNIILPS

-35 PYDGDN
+35 PYDGNNRD
-41 GEAERKAHCIQKSLY
+41 AERKAHCIQKSLY

-79 IEVDEDAFDSNYLL
+79 IEVNEDAFDSNYLL

-117 STLIDTIVRLINN
+117 STLIDTIVRLTNN

-158 AVYINNQIKILTC
+158 AVYINNHIKILTC
-171 KGRRLELIT
+171 KGRRLELVT
-180 YETDLTNLNQENAEQ
+180 YETDLTNLNQEHVEQ
-195 EYPIT
+195 EDPIT
-200 ECYVPHET
+200 ERYVPHET

-270 DTNCNEEDEFWLK
+270 STNCNEEDEFWLK

-291 YQTPVVIH
+291 YQTPIVIH
-299 PMRDGGYINAQ
+299 PMRGGGYINAQ
-310 KENYLGKQNLIS
+310 KENFLGKQNLIS
-322 LCFEHRDKQNED
+322 LCFERRDKENED

-363 NKYHTLYNFCL
+363 NKYHTLYDFCL

-399 ENTISVQYA
+399 ENTISVQYV

-515 NKDDLLPPPSYTVTL
+515 NKDDLLPPPFYIVTL

-545 TQCMDIIPFE
+545 TRCMDIIPFE

-580 NSDDMNSNINHVS
+580 NSKDINSSINHVS

-622 LLDSIKGLQLSS
+622 LLDSIKGLQLPSNY
-634 ICGINITLITHSP
+634 GINITLITHSP

-653 PDSNILCMSRK
+653 PDNNILCMSRK
-664 EHGDAFDKTFAAN
+664 EHVDAFDKTFAAN

-695 AQRKITE
+695 AQLKITE
-702 IVSAYHRVICID
+702 IVSTYHRVRYIV
-714 KNDSNWKVCD
+714 KNDSNWKFCD
-724 ERQEW
+724 KRQEW

-738 KYISEIIGDNYLSE
+738 KYVSEIIGDNYLSE

-757 LDEIEEWYSENQDLY
+757 LDEIEEWYSENQNLY
-772 ETDKISSKG
+772 ET
-781 INGIC
+781 N

>member
-1 MSIKRPWMQPFS
+1 MSIERPWMQPFS
-13 IENDTNIILPS
+13 IGNDTNIILPS

-35 PYDGDN
+35 PYDGNNRD
-41 GEAERKAHCIQKSLY
+41 AERKAHCIQKSLY

-79 IEVDEDAFDSNYLL
+79 IEVNEDAFDSNYLL

-117 STLIDTIVRLINN
+117 STLIDTIVRLTNN

-158 AVYINNQIKILTC
+158 AVYINNHIKILTC
-171 KGRRLELIT
+171 KGRRLELVT
-180 YETDLTNLNQENAEQ
+180 YETDLTNLNQEHAEQ
-195 EYPIT
+195 EDPIT
-200 ECYVPHET
+200 ERYVPHET

-219 EILQPKQ
+219 EILQHKQ

-270 DTNCNEEDEFWLK
+270 STNCNEEDEFWLK

-291 YQTPVVIH
+291 YQTPIVIH

-310 KENYLGKQNLIS
+310 KENFLGKQNLIS
-322 LCFEHRDKQNED
+322 LCFERRDKENED

-363 NKYHTLYNFCL
+363 NKYHTLYDFCL

-399 ENTISVQYA
+399 ENTISVQYV

-515 NKDDLLPPPSYTVTL
+515 NKDDLLPPPFYIVTL

-537 LQEYKEKG
+537 LQEYKEEG
-545 TQCMDIIPFE
+545 TRCMDIIPFE

-580 NSDDMNSNINHVS
+580 NSKDINSSINHVS

-622 LLDSIKGLQLSS
+622 LLDSIKGLQLPSNY
-634 ICGINITLITHSP
+634 GINITLITHSP

-653 PDSNILCMSRK
+653 PDNNILCMSRK
-664 EHGDAFDKTFAAN
+664 EHVDAFDKTFAAN

-695 AQRKITE
+695 AQLKITE
-702 IVSAYHRVICID
+702 IVSTYHRVRYIV
-714 KNDSNWKVCD
+714 KNDSNWKFCD
-724 ERQEW
+724 KRQEW

-738 KYISEIIGDNYLSE
+738 KYVSEIIGDNYLSE

-757 LDEIEEWYSENQDLY
+757 LDEIEEWYSENQNLY
-772 ETDKISSKG
+772 ET
-781 INGIC
+781 N

>member
-1 MSIKRPWMQPFS
+1 MSIERPWMQPFS

-41 GEAERKAHCIQKSLY
+41 RDAERKAHCIQKSLY

-63 FNKGFRIKEN
+63 FNKGFRIIEDN
-73 NDGITE
+73 HEITE
-79 IEVDEDAFDSNYLL
+79 IEVNENAFDSNILL
-93 YSDTEHDGINIGI
+93 YSDTEPNGINIGI

-158 AVYINNQIKILTC
+158 AVYINNHINILTC
-171 KGRRLELIT
+171 KGRRLNLDI
-180 YETDLTNLNQENAEQ
+180 YKTDLHVLDR
-195 EYPIT
+195 EYSKQTHRVI
-200 ECYVPHET
+200 EHYA
-208 ISILNGNEPEQ
+208 SIDKQVILDGSESVE
-219 EILQPKQ
+219 EILKPKPG
-226 NLKHL
+226 LKHL
-231 FTDWFYTLVSNYSL
+231 FEDWFYTLVSNYSL

-255 ERTNAERLEKLELEH
+255 ERTNAERLEKLEH
-270 DTNCNEEDEFWLK
+270 GTNYTEEDESWLK

-299 PMRDGGYINAQ
+299 PMRNGGYINAQ

-322 LCFEHRDKQNED
+322 LCFERRDKQNED

-348 QTHHIVAFYFYDIIQ
+348 QTHHIVAFFFHDIIQ
-363 NKYHTLYNFCL
+363 NKYHTLYAFCL
-374 EKKYPNNDDDNERIF
+374 EKKHPNNDDDNERIF
-389 VLERAISSFW
+389 IIERAISSFW

-408 EEDVAWEYL
+408 KEDVAWEYL
-417 LYKTMKVIWT
+417 LYKTIKVIWT

-437 AFSKNFDEGVFKK
+437 AFSKNFDEAVFKK
-450 RLVELLMDGSHRTA
+450 RLVDLLKDGSHRTA

-622 LLDSIKGLQLSS
+622 LLDSIKGLQLPSN
-634 ICGINITLITHSP
+634 CGINITLITHSP

-664 EHGDAFDKTFAAN
+664 EHGDAFDNTFAAN

>member
-1 MSIKRPWMQPFS
+1 MSIKRTWMRPFS
-13 IENDTNIILPS
+13 IENDTNIIHPS

-79 IEVDEDAFDSNYLL
+79 IEVNEDAFDSNYLL

-158 AVYINNQIKILTC
+158 AVYINNHIKILTC
-171 KGRRLELIT
+171 KGRRLELVT
-180 YETDLTNLNQENAEQ
+180 YETDLTNLNQEHAEQ
-195 EYPIT
+195 EDPIT
-200 ECYVPHET
+200 ERYVPHET

-270 DTNCNEEDEFWLK
+270 STNCNEEDEFWLK

-291 YQTPVVIH
+291 YQTPIVIH

-310 KENYLGKQNLIS
+310 KENFLGKQNLIS
-322 LCFEHRDKQNED
+322 LCFERRDKENED

-363 NKYHTLYNFCL
+363 NKYHTLYDFCL
-374 EKKYPNNDDDNERIF
+374 EKKYPNNDDANERIF

-399 ENTISVQYA
+399 ENTISVQYV

-450 RLVELLMDGSHRTA
+450 RLVELLMDGSHRTT

-515 NKDDLLPPPSYTVTL
+515 NKDDLLPPPSYIVTL

-537 LQEYKEKG
+537 LQEYKEKD
-545 TQCMDIIPFE
+545 TRCMDIIPFE

-580 NSDDMNSNINHVS
+580 NSKDINSSINHVS

-622 LLDSIKGLQLSS
+622 LLDSIKGLQLPSNY
-634 ICGINITLITHSP
+634 GINITLITHSP

-653 PDSNILCMSRK
+653 PDNNILCMSRK
-664 EHGDAFDKTFAAN
+664 EHVDAFDKTFAAN

-695 AQRKITE
+695 AQLKITE
-702 IVSAYHRVICID
+702 IVSTYHRVRYIV
-714 KNDSNWKVCD
+714 KNDSNWKFCD

-738 KYISEIIGDNYLSE
+738 KYVSEIIGDNYLSE

-772 ETDKISSKG
+772 ET
-781 INGIC
+781 N

>member
-1 MSIKRPWMQPFS
+1 MSIERPWMQPFY
-13 IENDTNIILPS
+13 IGNDTNIILPS

-35 PYDGDN
+35 PYDGNNRD
-41 GEAERKAHCIQKSLY
+41 AERKAHCIQKSLY

-79 IEVDEDAFDSNYLL
+79 IEVNEDAFDSNYLL

-117 STLIDTIVRLINN
+117 STLIDTIVRLTNN

-158 AVYINNQIKILTC
+158 AVYINNLIKILTC
-171 KGRRLELIT
+171 KGRRLELVT
-180 YETDLTNLNQENAEQ
+180 YETDLTNLNQEHAEQ
-195 EYPIT
+195 EEPIT
-200 ECYVPHET
+200 ERYVPHET

-270 DTNCNEEDEFWLK
+270 STNCNEEDEFWLK

-291 YQTPVVIH
+291 YQTPIVIH

-310 KENYLGKQNLIS
+310 KENFLGKQNLIS
-322 LCFEHRDKQNED
+322 LCFERRDKENED

-363 NKYHTLYNFCL
+363 NKYHTLYDFCL
-374 EKKYPNNDDDNERIF
+374 EKKYPNNDDDNDRIF

-399 ENTISVQYA
+399 ENTISVQYV

-515 NKDDLLPPPSYTVTL
+515 NKDDLLPPPFYIVTL

-537 LQEYKEKG
+537 LQEYKEEG
-545 TQCMDIIPFE
+545 TRCMDIIPFE

-580 NSDDMNSNINHVS
+580 NSKDINSSINHVS

-622 LLDSIKGLQLSS
+622 LLDSIKGLQLPSNY
-634 ICGINITLITHSP
+634 GINITLITHSP

-653 PDSNILCMSRK
+653 PDNNILCMSRK
-664 EHGDAFDKTFAAN
+664 EHVDAFDKTFAAN

-695 AQRKITE
+695 AQLKITE
-702 IVSAYHRVICID
+702 IVSTYHRVRYIV
-714 KNDSNWKVCD
+714 KNDSNWKFCD
-724 ERQEW
+724 KRQEW

-738 KYISEIIGDNYLSE
+738 KYVSEIIGDNYLSE

-757 LDEIEEWYSENQDLY
+757 LDEIEEWYSENQNLY
-772 ETDKISSKG
+772 ET
-781 INGIC
+781 N

>member
-1 MSIKRPWMQPFS
+1 MSIKRPWMRPFS

-93 YSDTEHDGINIGI
+93 YSDTEHNGINIGI

-117 STLIDTIVRLINN
+117 STLIDTTIRLINN

-158 AVYINNQIKILTC
+158 AIYINNHIKILTC
-171 KGRRLELIT
+171 KGRRLELVT
-180 YETDLTNLNQENAEQ
+180 YETDLTNLNQKHAEQ

-245 YAYNYRDYIN
+245 YAYNYSDYIN
-255 ERTNAERLEKLELEH
+255 ERTNAERLEKLGLEH

-322 LCFEHRDKQNED
+322 LCFERRDKQNED

-348 QTHHIVAFYFYDIIQ
+348 QTHHIVSFYFYDIIQ
-363 NKYHTLYNFCL
+363 KKYHTLYEFCL
-374 EKKYPNNDDDNERIF
+374 EKKYPNNDDENERIF

-399 ENTISVQYA
+399 ENTISVQYT

-417 LYKTMKVIWT
+417 LYKTIKVIWT

-464 KIRRV
+464 KIRRG

-515 NKDDLLPPPSYTVTL
+515 NKDDLLPPPSYIVTL

-545 TQCMDIIPFE
+545 TRCMDIIPFE

-580 NSDDMNSNINHVS
+580 NSKDINSSINHVS

-622 LLDSIKGLQLSS
+622 LLDSIKGLQLPSNY
-634 ICGINITLITHSP
+634 GINITLITHSP

-653 PDSNILCMSRK
+653 PDNNILCMSRK
-664 EHGDAFDKTFAAN
+664 EHVDAFDKTFAAN

-690 TIGEY
+690 TIGDY
-695 AQRKITE
+695 AQLKITE
-702 IVSAYHRVICID
+702 IVSTYHRVRYIV
-714 KNDSNWKVCD
+714 KNDSNWKFCD

-729 QKQLEWSRL
+729 QKQLEWSKL
-738 KYISEIIGDNYLSE
+738 KYVSEIIGDNYLRE

-757 LDEIEEWYSENQDLY
+757 LDEIEEWYSGNQDLY
-772 ETDKISSKG
+772 ET
-781 INGIC
+781 N

>member
-1 MSIKRPWMQPFS
+1 MSIKRPWVRPVP
-13 IENDTNIILPS
+13 IENGSDIILPS

-41 GEAERKAHCIQKSLY
+41 REDERKAHCIQKSLY

-158 AVYINNQIKILTC
+158 AVYINNHIKILTC

-180 YETDLTNLNQENAEQ
+180 YETDLTNLNQEHAEQ

-219 EILQPKQ
+219 KILQPKQ

-310 KENYLGKQNLIS
+310 KENFLGKQNLIS
-322 LCFEHRDKQNED
+322 LCFERRDKQNED

-363 NKYHTLYNFCL
+363 NKYHTLYDFCL

-488 VDVDTIYKWMVTKIG
+488 VDVDAIYKWMVTKIG

-515 NKDDLLPPPSYTVTL
+515 NKDDLLPPPSYIVTL

-545 TQCMDIIPFE
+545 IRCMDIIPFE

-580 NSDDMNSNINHVS
+580 NSKDINSNINHVS

-622 LLDSIKGLQLSS
+622 LLDSIKRLQLPSNY
-634 ICGINITLITHSP
+634 GINITLITHSP

-653 PDSNILCMSRK
+653 PDNNILCMSRK
-664 EHGDAFDKTFAAN
+664 EHVDAFDKTFAAN

-695 AQRKITE
+695 AQLKITE
-702 IVSAYHRVICID
+702 IVSTYHRVRYIV
-714 KNDSNWKVCD
+714 KNDSNWKICY

-738 KYISEIIGDNYLSE
+738 KYVSEIIGDNYLSE

-772 ETDKISSKG
+772 ET
-781 INGIC
+781 N